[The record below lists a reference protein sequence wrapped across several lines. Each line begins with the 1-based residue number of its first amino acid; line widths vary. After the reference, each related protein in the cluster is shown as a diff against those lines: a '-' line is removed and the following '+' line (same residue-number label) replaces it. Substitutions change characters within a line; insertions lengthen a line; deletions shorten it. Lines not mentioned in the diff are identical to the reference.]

1 MPGAFGASGRRV
13 TRALVVGG
21 YGVFGSLIARE
32 LARRSVPVT
41 IAGRDGVRAKAAAAA
56 LGSEHEHAG
65 VALDLADRA
74 ALAPLLAA
82 KPVVVNA
89 AGPFHAFGTALL
101 EACLDAGCHH
111 VDIADDRAYA
121 RVVRALDPRL
131 RESGVAAVWGC
142 SSFPAVSMALV
153 RAARGD
159 RPAPSRARIT
169 LFIGNDN
176 AKGYGAIASASAQ
189 AGRIIA
195 APQGTLVG
203 FRGKERVP
211 LPAPFG
217 ERPAFDY
224 DSAEYDLLA
233 AAGVAEVRVKV
244 GFENPIANA
253 GFAVLSRLPLR
264 PGRRTA
270 SLLAMLGRFAPRWG
284 SSGGA
289 VMAELWW
296 PDGSSAR
303 ASLSGAKDG
312 QLIAAL
318 PAVLVAQV
326 LCAGRAASGAM
337 TAPELL
343 GAETLLGGLQRAG
356 FTLG

>member
-1 MPGAFGASGRRV
+1 
-13 TRALVVGG
+13 
-21 YGVFGSLIARE
+21 
-32 LARRSVPVT
+32 
-41 IAGRDGVRAKAAAAA
+41 
-56 LGSEHEHAG
+56 
-65 VALDLADRA
+65 
-74 ALAPLLAA
+74 
-82 KPVVVNA
+82 VNA
-89 AGPFHAFGTALL
+89 AGPFHTFGTALL

-111 VDIADDRAYA
+111 VDIADDRTYA
-121 RVVRALDPRL
+121 TAVRALDPRL
-131 RESGVAAVWGC
+131 RERGVAAVWGC

-153 RAARGD
+153 RAARGA
-159 RPAPSRARIT
+159 RSAPSRARIT

-189 AGRIIA
+189 AGRTIA
-195 APQGTLVG
+195 APQGSLVG
-203 FRGKERVP
+203 FRGKECIP

-217 ERPAFDY
+217 NKAAFDY
-224 DSAEYDLLA
+224 DAPDYDLLA
-233 AAGVAEVRVKV
+233 AEGVADVRVKV

-253 GFAVLSRLPLR
+253 GFGVLSRLPFR
-264 PGRRTA
+264 AGQRTA
-270 SLLAMLGRFAPRWG
+270 AVLATLGRFAPRSG

-296 PDGSSAR
+296 PDGTSAR

-337 TAPELL
+337 TAPEIL
-343 GAETLLGGLQRAG
+343 GADTLLGGLQHAG
-356 FTLG
+356 FTLAGTSP